1 MYKIVWKSQE
11 ICTFL
16 KILNFNFP
24 HIMLSSTTEKICSS
38 CWLKENFNNKN
49 FSFSFENLRIFED
62 IRRICNLWRSL
73 KNFWINEDSLYLS
86 SVHFQKTKEF
96 IGPFSIFVATLAPTP
111 HIEVN
116 KLIFVNES
124 YKYLYL
130 RLRLMM
136 KDRNCVTIYVKQLL

>member
-16 KILNFNFP
+16 KFLNTNFP

-62 IRRICNLWRSL
+62 IRRICNLRR
-73 KNFWINEDSLYLS
+73 NFEL
-86 SVHFQKTKEF
+86 TKILHIRLWSIF
-96 IGPFSIFVATLAPTP
+96 RNQRIFVFVFGPFSIFVATLF
-111 HIEVN
+111 HSN
-116 KLIFVNES
+116 LQKLLLKEAIPNNHPWRKLSFLFLLRFV
-124 YKYLYL
+124 
-130 RLRLMM
+130 
-136 KDRNCVTIYVKQLL
+136 